1 MSSFRLIISPIARN
15 DLKNIFQFG
24 MSNWGEAQ
32 SSKYLD
38 HLKTQLWT
46 LTEQPEMGIE
56 RDELLP
62 NLRSFP
68 VESHVIFY
76 RLEIEKIEIIRV
88 IHGRQDPLR
97 FIK

>member
-1 MSSFRLIISPIARN
+1 MSSFRLIISPAARD
-15 DLKNIFQFG
+15 DLKDIFQFG
-24 MSNWGEAQ
+24 LRNWGEAR

-38 HLKTQLWT
+38 SLKTRLWT
-46 LTEQPEMGIE
+46 LTEQPEMGVE

-76 RLEIEKIEIIRV
+76 RLEIEQIEIIRV
-88 IHGRQDPLR
+88 LHGM
-97 FIK
+97 